1 MFHYNPDNKVIQALS
16 TYFDLVVLATLWA
29 VTSLPVVTVG
39 VSTTALFRVLFRM
52 QTEEGAAHVARSFF
66 ACWREEWKTSTA
78 VWLLLLAFLALT
90 EADLFI
96 CVAYRPEGA
105 AGVVLW
111 AGALLALLLG
121 LCLTVWVFPINAR
134 FDCTVRQVFSN
145 AVRFT
150 AGNLLRTLTLI
161 LALLL
166 MAVSVVLLL
175 ALSVFAAGPL
185 LYWSAKR
192 AGAAFAPVVQR
203 YETAAPS
210 EGELS

>member
-66 ACWREEWKTSTA
+66 ACWREEWKKST
-78 VWLLLLAFLALT
+78 VIWLLLLAFLAL
-90 EADLFI
+90 AGVDLFI
-96 CVAYRPEGA
+96 CAAYRPEGA
-105 AGVVLW
+105 AGAVMW
-111 AGALLALLLG
+111 AGALLAALLG

-175 ALSVFAAGPL
+175 ALSVFATGPL
-185 LYWSAKR
+185 LYWSVKLLR
-192 AGAAFAPVVQR
+192 PAFTPVMQR
-203 YETAAPS
+203 YEAAVPS
-210 EGELS
+210 EEEF